1 MSVVVRQMV
10 PLAGADQ
17 TGGFVSESR
26 ERERERER
34 RHLFTNTL
42 LVTFLLRILEI
53 LFRIY
58 EIFTS

>member
-26 ERERERER
+26 ERERE
-34 RHLFTNTL
+34 
-42 LVTFLLRILEI
+42 
-53 LFRIY
+53 
-58 EIFTS
+58 TSSLYQHTPRDISLTDS